1 MPPDLASLLL
11 LFCGIAAIVH
21 LASILLA
28 WFRLRRPE
36 PALPPTDQ
44 GVTILRPVC
53 GLENNIEETLAG
65 TFALTWPRHEVLFC
79 VAAPDDPVI
88 PLVERLIAAHPDRS
102 TRLLVGD
109 DRVSGNPKLNNMVKG
124 WKAAAHDWIAMV
136 DSNVLLPPDY
146 IERLF
151 AQWRPGTGLV
161 SSPAVGIRPQGF
173 AAELESGFLNSYQA
187 RWQLAADQL
196 GNGFAQGKNLFW
208 RRDILEAAGGI
219 ATLGGEMAEDIAAT
233 KLVRA
238 AGLKVRLVGAPF
250 PQPLGPRR
258 LADVWRRQ
266 VRWARVRRLGFRALF
281 VPEILTGGLF
291 PLAAATALVAGGAVA
306 PAWLPA
312 YGLVWYGAEY
322 LLARSAGW
330 PASPRTLLAWL
341 LRDALLPA
349 LWISGWTGSSFVW
362 RGNSMAPDADPAL
375 ATGAK
380 TGQDTGQA
388 AQPRQAATR

>member
-1 MPPDLASLLL
+1 MPPDSALLTAALL
-11 LFCGIAAIVH
+11 LFCGVAAAVH

-28 WFRLRRPE
+28 WARLRRHE
-36 PALPPTDQ
+36 PALSAADH
-44 GVTILRPVC
+44 GVTLLRPVC
-53 GLENNIEETLAG
+53 GIENHIEETLAG
-65 TFALTWPRHEVLFC
+65 SFALTWPRHEILFC

-102 TRLLVGD
+102 ARLLVGD

-124 WKAAAHDWIAMV
+124 WNAAAHDWIAMV

-146 IERLF
+146 VERLV
-151 AQWRPGTGLV
+151 AQWRDGTGLV

-173 AAELESGFLNSYQA
+173 AAELEAGFLNTYQA

-196 GNGFAQGKNLFW
+196 GLGFAQGKNLFW
-208 RRDILEAAGGI
+208 HHDMLEAAGGI
-219 ATLGGEMAEDIAAT
+219 AALGAEMAEDVAAT

-238 AGLKVRLVGAPF
+238 ASLQVRLVGAPF

-258 LADVWRRQ
+258 LAEVWRRQ

-291 PLAAATALVAGGAVA
+291 PLAAATALAAGGAIA
-306 PAWLPA
+306 PALVLA

-322 LLARSAGW
+322 GLARSAGW
-330 PASPRTLLAWL
+330 PASPRSVPGWL

-362 RGNSMAPDADPAL
+362 RGNSMAPEPEPRAE
-375 ATGAK
+375 
-380 TGQDTGQA
+380 TGQA
-388 AQPRQAATR
+388 ADLHRIATH